1 MVRVLK
7 GCYANAV
14 KEEGSEPTSSRAEE
28 REEGP
33 LNRNG
38 CHQKNSASHEQTHS
52 HH

>member
-14 KEEGSEPTSSRAEE
+14 EEEGSEPTSSRAEE
-28 REEGP
+28 REEGL

-38 CHQKNSASHEQTHS
+38 FPQKITVCHEQTHS